1 MKLYDDIFV
10 WDGWGGLLKLA
21 SGKCR
26 LKIFDLKKG
35 NTNSVAVLR
44 PIIVIISDVPDS
56 KMTIK
61 SCSSHIATKIT
72 EKFNIDPSRMLF
84 VEYYPAIVYGNQNE
98 YVIPEK
104 YEAVEFEWRGDK
116 AINPKSRVLKPPM
129 LDMVKDLSKPAG
141 NH

>member
-26 LKIFDLKKG
+26 LKIFDLKKE

-44 PIIVIISDVPDS
+44 PIIVIVSDVPES

-84 VEYYPAIVYGNQNE
+84 VEYYPAIVYGNQNQ
-98 YVIPEK
+98 YVID
-104 YEAVEFEWRGDK
+104 R
-116 AINPKSRVLKPPM
+116 KSTRLN
-129 LDMVKDLSKPAG
+129 SS
-141 NH
+141 HYS